1 MTLRLIPTNAERDY
15 RGPLGMARCVWLLT
29 FEHPSDL
36 PIIYEWFGQHCF
48 SVNRLY
54 DREMIVFYWLMSG
67 YFNHHAFEPSTKR
80 GVDAYYDTPTF
91 TKWCRSKRI
100 SN

>member
-1 MTLRLIPTNAERDY
+1 MTLRLVPTIAEQDY

-36 PIIYEWFGQHCF
+36 PIIYEWFGQYCV

-54 DREMIVFYWLMSG
+54 ENVMIVFYRLMCSD
-67 YFNHHAFEPSTKR
+67 FNHHAFEPSTKR
-80 GVDAYYDTPTF
+80 AIDAYYDTPTF
-91 TKWCRSKRI
+91 TRRCRSTGI
-100 SN
+100 SS